1 MGLAN
6 EMKKMSEEI
15 LGSYQK
21 RATEYQQRLKENEE
35 LVFEVQKT
43 LDGFRKNHL
52 EMAANLH
59 ANAATLRAN
68 LTQGEVARLNAFGH
82 LMNGI
87 RDSISSIQKEVEDIQ
102 HSTADLLIAFSASRG
117 EMAEN
122 LEETFARARADRA
135 KQNQDR
141 EKQNQDRLKDFDAL
155 MKNIQADVSRSK
167 ADVKEILT
175 NAQDLVSKF
184 ASERVEMSVNLRND
198 LNTNLEERVA
208 FTRTLLKTFHER
220 LAEIS
225 KENQQMAEELKNKLL
240 QSRTDLSASDV
251 KRMKDFDQSMG
262 AIRNRVG
269 EIQRSIANL
278 INNLS
283 ADRMQAAAEWQGLSD
298 AIAKIKNSSTTPPK
312 SAPVAKPKDVE
323 AKKEE
328 KEKIEKALVKEK
340 KQVFDFPKEMS
351 LEEKIIT
358 FVNAHPEG
366 VKVSDMEEPLGEQR
380 MRIGY
385 VSKKLMEQGKLT
397 KLENA
402 YFPKAKGEKKKK

>member
-6 EMKKMSEEI
+6 DMKKMSEDI
-15 LGSYQK
+15 LGSYKK

-68 LTQGEVARLNAFGH
+68 LTQGEVARLNAFGN

-87 RDSISSIQKEVEDIQ
+87 RDSISTIQKEVVDIQ
-102 HSTADLLIAFSASRG
+102 HSTADLLTAFSASRG
-117 EMAEN
+117 KMGEDLN
-122 LEETFARARADRA
+122 GKFAQAHA
-135 KQNQDR
+135 DR
-141 EKQNQDRLKDFDAL
+141 EKQDQDRLRDFDDL

-167 ADVKEILT
+167 AEVKEILT
-175 NAQDLVSKF
+175 GAQKLVSKY
-184 ASERVEMSVNLRND
+184 ASERSKMSVSLRND
-198 LNTNLEERVA
+198 LNTNLEERVV
-208 FTRTLLKTFHER
+208 FTRNLLKTFHER

-225 KENQQMAEELKNKLL
+225 KENQQMAEELKKKLL
-240 QSRTDLSASDV
+240 QSRADLSAGDV

-262 AIRNRVG
+262 AIRSRVA
-269 EIQRSIANL
+269 EIQSSIANL
-278 INNLS
+278 INNLT

-298 AIAKIKNSSTTPPK
+298 AIAQIKNSSTTPPK
-312 SAPVAKPKDVE
+312 SAPVATPKDVE

-328 KEKIEKALVKEK
+328 EKIEKEPVKEK

-358 FVNAHPEG
+358 FINAHPEG
-366 VKVSDMEEPLGEQR
+366 VKVSEMEEPLGEQR

-402 YFPKAKGEKKKK
+402 YFPKANGGKKKK

>member
-1 MGLAN
+1 
-6 EMKKMSEEI
+6 
-15 LGSYQK
+15 
-21 RATEYQQRLKENEE
+21 
-35 LVFEVQKT
+35 
-43 LDGFRKNHL
+43 
-52 EMAANLH
+52 MAANLH

-68 LTQGEVARLNAFGH
+68 LTQGEVARLNAFSN

-87 RDSISSIQKEVEDIQ
+87 RDSISTIQKEVEDIQ

-117 EMAEN
+117 EMAED
-122 LEETFARARADRA
+122 LEETFAEARAGRA

-141 EKQNQDRLKDFDAL
+141 ETQNQDRLKDFDAL

-175 NAQDLVSKF
+175 NAQNLVGKF
-184 ASERVEMSVNLRND
+184 SSERAEMSVNLRND

-262 AIRNRVG
+262 AIRNRVS
-269 EIQRSIANL
+269 EIQSSIANL

-298 AIAKIKNSSTTPPK
+298 AIAQIKNSSTTPPK
-312 SAPVAKPKDVE
+312 SAPVATPKDVE
-323 AKKEE
+323 PKKEE
-328 KEKIEKALVKEK
+328 EIIEKEPEKEK
-340 KQVFDFPKEMS
+340 KQTFDFPKDMS
-351 LEEKIIT
+351 LEEKVIMY
-358 FVNAHPEG
+358 VNAHPEG

-385 VSKKLMEQGKLT
+385 VSKKLMDGGKLT

>member
-15 LGSYQK
+15 LGSYKK
-21 RATEYQQRLKENEE
+21 RAAEYQQRLKENEE

-68 LTQGEVARLNAFGH
+68 LTQGEVARLNAFSN

-87 RDSISSIQKEVEDIQ
+87 RDSISTIQKEVEDIQ

-117 EMAEN
+117 EMAED
-122 LEETFARARADRA
+122 LEETFAEARAGRA

-141 EKQNQDRLKDFDAL
+141 ETQNQDRLKDFDAL

-175 NAQDLVSKF
+175 NAQNLVSKF
-184 ASERVEMSVNLRND
+184 SSERAEMSVNLRND

-262 AIRNRVG
+262 AIRNRVS
-269 EIQRSIANL
+269 EIQSSIANL

-298 AIAKIKNSSTTPPK
+298 AIAQIKNSSTTPPK
-312 SAPVAKPKDVE
+312 SAPVATPKDVE
-323 AKKEE
+323 PKKEE
-328 KEKIEKALVKEK
+328 EIIEKEPEKEK
-340 KQVFDFPKEMS
+340 KQTFDFPKDMS
-351 LEEKIIT
+351 LEEKVIMY
-358 FVNAHPEG
+358 VNAHPEG

-385 VSKKLMEQGKLT
+385 VSKKLMDGGKLT